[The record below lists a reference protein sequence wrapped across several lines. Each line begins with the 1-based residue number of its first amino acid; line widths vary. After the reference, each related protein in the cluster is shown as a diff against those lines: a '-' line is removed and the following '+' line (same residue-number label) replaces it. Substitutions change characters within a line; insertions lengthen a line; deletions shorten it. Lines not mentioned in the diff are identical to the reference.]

1 MNYLGMVGHRLGII
15 YMQSGRVVGRA
26 VDKAVDEAVIRVEW
40 LA

>member
-15 YMQSGRVVGRA
+15 HMQSGRVVGRA